1 LKLIRFGLISFVVGV
16 VVAWTIWASNF
27 SDFMYLE
34 DLGLEESEAANALR
48 KVNPI
53 ERVMLD
59 LSLILIAA
67 GLIALVIYAVRSRR
81 RVSKVS

>member
-1 LKLIRFGLISFVVGV
+1 MIRFGLISFGVGV

-34 DLGLEESEAANALR
+34 DLGLDESEAAIALG

-53 ERVMLD
+53 EKVMLD
-59 LSLILIAA
+59 LSLV
-67 GLIALVIYAVRSRR
+67 LIALGLVSLVIFAVRSRR
-81 RVSKVS
+81 RESKVS